1 MQKVFAYMEEH
12 AMIRAGDKVI
22 AGVSGGADSM
32 CLFFVLL
39 DYRRR
44 LPFSLTVV
52 HVEHG
57 VRGQESIGDAR
68 FVEKIC
74 REHKIDFRL
83 VSCQVVE
90 MAKREKL
97 SVEEAGRRAR
107 YEAFE
112 RIREE
117 LGADKIAVAHN
128 QDDQAETVLFQ
139 IARGSGLTGAGGIRP
154 VRGNIIRPLL
164 CLSRA
169 EIEAYLRG
177 HSQTWRTDATNSGL
191 DYARNR
197 IRHQIL
203 PVFEKEINSASR
215 AHIAALAQELQ
226 RVQAY
231 MEQETENCLCALA
244 VFSEGEA
251 RLDAAALRE
260 KPVLL
265 QEYALRESLRR
276 AGCPL
281 KDIGRRHIA
290 DMQRLLAG
298 QSGRRT
304 ELPGGWQAE
313 RSFDKLILRKRSS
326 DAERFS
332 FAAHAEAPGSCETP
346 EGVFTLQ
353 IFPNEN
359 KNLFQNTYTRWRD
372 CDKIGNNLFIRTR
385 RPGDYIVVNRQ
396 GGKKKLKEYLIEEKI
411 PAAQRDHVLLLA
423 QGSEILWVIGHRIS
437 EAYRVSPETKR
448 ILEIRRMGEN
458 DVGENQ
464 RIDSGRGSGQKD

>member
-12 AMIRAGDKVI
+12 AMIHAGDKVI

-32 CLFFVLL
+32 CLLFVLL
-39 DYRRR
+39 DYRRL
-44 LPFSLTVV
+44 LPFSLTVA

-74 REHKIDFRL
+74 REHKIDYRL

-90 MAKREKL
+90 IAKREKL

-117 LGADKIAVAHN
+117 MGADKIAVAHN

-139 IARGSGLTGAGGIRP
+139 IARGSGLRGAGGIRP

-177 HSQTWRTDATNSGL
+177 RSQTWRTDATNSGL

-226 RVQAY
+226 HVQAY

-244 VFSEGEA
+244 VFSEG
-251 RLDAAALRE
+251 
-260 KPVLL
+260 
-265 QEYALRESLRR
+265 
-276 AGCPL
+276 
-281 KDIGRRHIA
+281 
-290 DMQRLLAG
+290 
-298 QSGRRT
+298 
-304 ELPGGWQAE
+304 
-313 RSFDKLILRKRSS
+313 
-326 DAERFS
+326 
-332 FAAHAEAPGSCETP
+332 
-346 EGVFTLQ
+346 
-353 IFPNEN
+353 
-359 KNLFQNTYTRWRD
+359 
-372 CDKIGNNLFIRTR
+372 
-385 RPGDYIVVNRQ
+385 
-396 GGKKKLKEYLIEEKI
+396 
-411 PAAQRDHVLLLA
+411 
-423 QGSEILWVIGHRIS
+423 
-437 EAYRVSPETKR
+437 
-448 ILEIRRMGEN
+448 
-458 DVGENQ
+458 
-464 RIDSGRGSGQKD
+464 